1 MSNVRL
7 SISVKERL
15 TKLQAAKRQIQTAI
29 DLYFLHGDL
38 ISVMTLAGAAEEIC
52 GNVLARNGKKNILS
66 MMFDESRRLGL
77 NFTSQDVYNRSSV
90 LRNALKHAKDS
101 REDQFQFDEEAA
113 VLMLVRAV
121 INFQL
126 LGEKLTIE
134 MEKFITWVK
143 THGLLINDQS

>member
-1 MSNVRL
+1 MKGN
-7 SISVKERL
+7 L
-15 TKLQAAKRQIQTAI
+15 TKLEAAKRQIQTAI

-38 ISVMTLAGAAEEIC
+38 ISVMTLVGAAEEIC

-66 MMFDESRRLGL
+66 LMLDESRRLGL

-101 REDQFQFDEEAA
+101 EEDQFRFDEEAA

-126 LGEKLTIE
+126 LGEELTIE

-143 THGLLINDQS
+143 TYGLLINDQA

>member
-1 MSNVRL
+1 M
-7 SISVKERL
+7 KKRL

-29 DLYFLHGDL
+29 EVYFLHGDL

-52 GNVLARNGKKNILS
+52 GNILARNGKKNILS
-66 MMFDESRRLGL
+66 IMTNESKRLGL
-77 NFTSQDVYNRSSV
+77 NLTSQDVYKRSSV

-101 REDQFQFDEEAA
+101 EEDQFQFDEEAA

-126 LGEKLTIE
+126 LGEELTIE
-134 MEKFITWVK
+134 MEKFITWVR
-143 THGLLINDQS
+143 THGLLINDHSLPGN